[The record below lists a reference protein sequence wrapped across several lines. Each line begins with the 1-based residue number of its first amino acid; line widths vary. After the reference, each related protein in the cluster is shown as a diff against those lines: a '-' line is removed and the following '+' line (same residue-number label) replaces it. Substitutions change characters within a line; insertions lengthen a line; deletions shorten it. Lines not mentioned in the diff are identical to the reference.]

1 MTDKQYVTTND
12 QLKKIE
18 KKYGRLIFTIA
29 HRIGGD
35 SVVNS
40 FEDSVQELY
49 ISSLD
54 ACEAY
59 ERKTEKLFDE
69 FFGTDEFDKYIKSV
83 LWNKKNNQGKQI
95 TKKLGINR
103 HATLN
108 EEILEHDPALE
119 YELSDVSSMLAE
131 VDGIT
136 EEGERLIEMIVSD
149 HKLVKPNGS
158 LNISKISRDMGM
170 TKKDVTLLV
179 SQLKSILVEYY

>member
-1 MTDKQYVTTND
+1 MSNKEYNTTDD
-12 QLKKIE
+12 QLKRIE
-18 KKYGRLIFTIA
+18 KKYGRLIYTIA

-59 ERKTEKLFDE
+59 ERKTTILFDE
-69 FFGTDEFDKYIKSV
+69 FFGTEEFDKYIKSV

-95 TKKLGINR
+95 TKKLGVNR

-108 EEILEHDPALE
+108 EEILDLDPALE

-131 VDGIT
+131 VEGIT
-136 EEGERLIEMIVSD
+136 NEGERLIEMIVSD

-170 TKKDVTLLV
+170 TKKDTVLLI
-179 SQLKSILVEYY
+179 SQIKSILVEYY